1 MQSMQDAVQFLQDA
15 AYNGELDISLGNN
28 RLHVEFVKF
37 DEDEPMFICEP
48 GTVAQGNIC
57 RRYFMFYWFI
67 LFYNKNVLSLYKNKR
82 YKLNS
87 TYFHLKLKLLNSV

>member
-1 MQSMQDAVQFLQDA
+1 MLSNSISTTSYFIGKIAETSEEKKEQNSLMQSMQDAVQFLQDA

-57 RRYFMFYWFI
+57 RRYFIF
-67 LFYNKNVLSLYKNKR
+67 N
-82 YKLNS
+82 
-87 TYFHLKLKLLNSV
+87 